1 MLISRRVVLT
11 GAASTSLLALLA
23 QSAQAQ
29 PSTRVRMIDGWAQAQ
44 LTPDA
49 VARLNDVGATVFAT
63 RPSEMVTTGNTP
75 TVRIPLRAGAFHP
88 NFTELMA
95 NASGGIGVRMP
106 SRELHVDLVAG
117 EGHAVRRDGK
127 VEVTGQGTMLLNG
140 ERTEIGPVS
149 STAMDEIVVTVEPS
163 KPGKPNM
170 VRAEA
175 PVHVTEVDAERLAE
189 FLGTPVFDAGMRIAH
204 AVGQCRY
211 WPPR

>member
-1 MLISRRVVLT
+1 
-11 GAASTSLLALLA
+11 
-23 QSAQAQ
+23 
-29 PSTRVRMIDGWAQAQ
+29 MIDGWAQAQ

-63 RPSEMVTTGNTP
+63 RPTEMVTTGNTP

-106 SRELHVDLVAG
+106 SRDLHVDLVAG
-117 EGHAVRRDGK
+117 EAHAVRRDGK
-127 VEVTGQGTMLLNG
+127 VEITGQGTMLLNG
-140 ERTEIGPVS
+140 DRTEIGPVS

-163 KPGKPNM
+163 NEGN
-170 VRAEA
+170 
-175 PVHVTEVDAERLAE
+175 AERLAE